1 MNLTA
6 FFHSTQA
13 YLHQGGLVM
22 WPLAAGAFLLW
33 YALGYRF
40 LTLRRGTWRSL
51 ESLIKQALQQPTRP
65 THGVI
70 DTAVWKSVQ
79 IKRTFSQTSLRQ
91 KLDEEMEPFLREIE
105 RFGLLIQ
112 VIVVVAPL
120 AGLLG
125 TVTGMIETFDALGE
139 MSLHSQSGGIAGGIS
154 QALLTTQMGLSVAI
168 PGLIIGQLLRQ
179 KQISLSNEIER
190 LKELLCAWPL
200 SLPPLPYGSQPFHAA
215 ASSIHTQD
223 LTQLPFQREEASTTK
238 RKKNRRSSTSP
249 AIDISPLIDMVFI
262 LLIFFMVSTTFV
274 KDMQI
279 ALSRP
284 AQNSASTASIK
295 AIRVLLDAKGGI
307 SMEGNTVQAWM
318 LQSRLRALRKE
329 QADRP
334 VLVITHRL
342 VRTER
347 LIEIVDQCR
356 LAGVKDV
363 GVSKAEEAG

>member
-1 MNLTA
+1 
-6 FFHSTQA
+6 
-13 YLHQGGLVM
+13 M
-22 WPLAAGAFLLW
+22 WPLAVGAFLLW

-40 LTLRRGTWRSL
+40 LTLRRGTWHSL
-51 ESLIKQALQQPTRP
+51 EGLIKQAFQHPSRP

-70 DTAVWKSVQ
+70 DTVVWKSVQ

-168 PGLIIGQLLRQ
+168 PGLIAGQLLRQ
-179 KQISLSNEIER
+179 KQLSLSNEIER
-190 LKELLCAWPL
+190 LKELLCAWPP
-200 SLPPLPYGSQPFHAA
+200 SHTPMPHEPQPAHATT
-215 ASSIHTQD
+215 SSIHTQE
-223 LTQLPFQREEASTTK
+223 LKELPLKKQEISISK
-238 RKKNRRSSTSP
+238 RKKNRRSTTHP

-284 AQNSASTASIK
+284 AQSSASTASLK
-295 AIRVLLDAKGGI
+295 AIRVILDAKGGI
-307 SMEGNTVQAWM
+307 SMEGSTVQAWM
-318 LQSRLRALRKE
+318 LQSRIRALRKE

-342 VRTER
+342 ARTER